1 MIIDHPDCSAEDV
14 AENVSNGESALHRLC
29 YCTDDRK
36 YAVAKMKILLAAGA
50 NPELQDGRG
59 KTPRDHL
66 IVRLNNAGTEEDIEL
81 TAELLVT
88 LQKAILA
95 RRH

>member
-1 MIIDHPDCSAEDV
+1 
-14 AENVSNGESALHRLC
+14 
-29 YCTDDRK
+29 
-36 YAVAKMKILLAAGA
+36 MKILLAAGA
-50 NPELQDGRG
+50 NPELQDVRG

-66 IVRLNNAGTEEDIEL
+66 MSRLNNAGTEEDIDL